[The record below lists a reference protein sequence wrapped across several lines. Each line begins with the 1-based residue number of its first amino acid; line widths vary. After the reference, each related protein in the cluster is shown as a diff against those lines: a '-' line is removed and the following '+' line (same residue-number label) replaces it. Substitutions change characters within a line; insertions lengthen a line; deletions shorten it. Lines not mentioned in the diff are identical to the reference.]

1 MKRNLYFEDRV
12 EYYRRKEA
20 GVPFKIQVPT
30 KHKNFKTYFVN
41 FEIIESKGY
50 VVGSLSSGKKIP
62 LDTAKAI
69 IKANLPNGY
78 TPINFYEAVENER
91 QLGARFVLMREGD
104 EIWEGYINV

>member
-1 MKRNLYFEDRV
+1 MKRSLYFENRAL
-12 EYYRRKEA
+12 YYELKEA
-20 GVPFKIQVPT
+20 EKPFQIQVET
-30 KHKNFKTYFVN
+30 KHKNFRTYFTN

-62 LDTAKAI
+62 LDVAKSI

-78 TPINFYEAVENER
+78 TPINFYQAVENER
-91 QLGARFVLMREGD
+91 QSGAKFVLMREGD